1 MSAEHGTDA
10 PKAPLPL
17 LIILS
22 TAVSNFLTAN
32 ESAVITLINTIAFI
46 WVGILLFFGVMV
58 THGYSFGKNVAT
70 ILFTI
75 IAMAFIMFLAVLFSS
90 LMTKIVSFVYSIAE
104 EINYRI

>member
-1 MSAEHGTDA
+1 M
-10 PKAPLPL
+10 
-17 LIILS
+17 
-22 TAVSNFLTAN
+22 
-32 ESAVITLINTIAFI
+32 
-46 WVGILLFFGVMV
+46 FFGVMV